1 MKKMIVLLAS
11 VLIFLLVGCATTPQ
25 PQKKPSGDVKV
36 SVDMEVPFDILLP
49 ERQKEAIE
57 LGYKPGEGVWIFKPY
72 DGDIRVVPKKQTR

>member
-1 MKKMIVLLAS
+1 
-11 VLIFLLVGCATTPQ
+11 
-25 PQKKPSGDVKV
+25 
-36 SVDMEVPFDILLP
+36 MEVPFDILLP